1 MILGALVSL
10 IAAGAYAAADEIR
23 VAHKIRSYRPTVTR
37 EQHFDTQLESKLRI
51 AFIRN
56 WNNEGATL
64 YPPKLIPFLASDE
77 KIRRLWVEATVWKIM
92 GAEPPGSN
100 LRGRERYLKFDGGW
114 FGPQLYEYDFVAR
127 YYPGDWEKYQKYVEW
142 RQEQTQ
148 RIQKSGKTRDVI
160 RWIIFAVGILLII
173 LGCCIIRP
181 VVFSGRT
188 QWLIFAPVAI
198 GVSLFAYTMSD
209 FRGNDRSLSIV
220 IAAAFAIG
228 TTFMF
233 LILS

>member
-56 WNNEGATL
+56 WNKEGATL

-92 GAEPPGSN
+92 GVEPPDSN

-127 YYPGDWEKYQKYVEW
+127 YYPEDWGKYKQYNIDRKEQERQSGELW
-142 RQEQTQ
+142 RKRRRRT
-148 RIQKSGKTRDVI
+148 
-160 RWIIFAVGILLII
+160 FALPIVLII
-173 LGCCIIRP
+173 IGAIICL
-181 VVFSGRT
+181 VGAA
-188 QWLIFAPVAI
+188 LISPTIGHGIPLVIIYVGFITLCVGTAI
-198 GVSLFAYTMSD
+198 GLLRRDEWSD
-209 FRGNDRSLSIV
+209 L
-220 IAAAFAIG
+220 
-228 TTFMF
+228 
-233 LILS
+233 